1 MSSRHTGLQR
11 GKDCFAFA
19 TQVLRERGPEGMPA
33 TELEAMLGKHK
44 GGNEK
49 SNKVLLIRAR
59 KNGLIFGKAGT
70 LAVHPQNVRYFDT
83 QAHCDACPI
92 LDRKTAEQIAI
103 ERREYQNQRRQ
114 DRKAAGI
121 PDPKR
126 PPRDRLARSGRTD
139 SAAIAKNPRIPTGEP
154 IITDRT
160 KVTIIPTRP
169 DPRFYVD
176 PAHRGALMAD
186 WQAKR
191 GEAVTC

>member
-1 MSSRHTGLQR
+1 MTFTSRSTGLQR
-11 GKDCFAFA
+11 GKDCYAFA
-19 TQVLRERGPEGMPA
+19 MQALRERGPDGIPA
-33 TELEAMLGKHK
+33 TELEALLGKHK

-59 KNGLIFGKAGT
+59 KNGLIFGKPGT

-83 QAHCDACPI
+83 QEHCDACPI
-92 LDRKTAEQIAI
+92 LDRKTDEQIAM
-103 ERREYQNQRRQ
+103 ERREYQNQRRL
-114 DRKAAGI
+114 DR
-121 PDPKR
+121 
-126 PPRDRLARSGRTD
+126 
-139 SAAIAKNPRIPTGEP
+139 NPRAAKALGTEVARIASRKLTGEP
-154 IITDRT
+154 IFTDRT

-176 PAHRGALMAD
+176 PAHRGVLMAD